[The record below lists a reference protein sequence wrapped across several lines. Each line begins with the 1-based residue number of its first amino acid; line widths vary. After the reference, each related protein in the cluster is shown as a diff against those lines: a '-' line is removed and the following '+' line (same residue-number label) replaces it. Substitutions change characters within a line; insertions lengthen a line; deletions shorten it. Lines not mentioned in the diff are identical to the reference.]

1 MSGLINLPPLFPL
14 AWPESTPRTPPGRR
28 QWKSKYKRT
37 YLQARTEAE
46 DELRKF
52 AAGGRFAITT
62 DIPPRMQGEPDDPG
76 VSAFWLPARATEP
89 RAFAVDKYRTVRD
102 NMCALAVTIEAFRAI
117 ERAGGAQIL
126 EVAMRSFEAKLLPA
140 NAPAST
146 PETTWRAELGLA
158 QLPGGLVAYLGP
170 GGTMLQG
177 RDAIEAA
184 FRAQLFERHPDHGG
198 TQDSFVALQ
207 RAREAGLKWLEGGRA

>member
-1 MSGLINLPPLFPL
+1 MSGLINLPPPFPL

-52 AAGGRFAITT
+52 AAGARFVITT
-62 DIPPRMQGEPDDPG
+62 DIPPRMQGDPDDPG
-76 VSAFWLPARATEP
+76 VAAFWLPARSTEP

-140 NAPAST
+140 NAQAPLH
-146 PETTWRAELGLA
+146 EWRKVLGLA
-158 QLPGGLVAYLGP
+158 DLPGGLVAYLGP
-170 GGTMLQG
+170 GGKMLTD
-177 RDAIEAA
+177 REAVEAA
-184 FRAQLFERHPDHGG
+184 YKAQLFERHPDKGG
-198 TQDSFVALQ
+198 TQDSFVELQ
-207 RAREAGLKWLEGGRA
+207 RARQVAINYVEGRG